1 MMKRWASAL
10 LTMGSAGLMTFPALA
25 QGILVNGTCQAAAAF
40 ASCSSINVVD
50 PGTSVFLPYGFNVTL
65 NNGDIYQILGT
76 ANQALNNSGANSF
89 SYPFLITYLG
99 NTAGPQPS
107 LSDTLEIEG
116 LGAFGGS
123 SGTLTENLQTGGL
136 FSSSIAAGSKFSQ
149 SLSLNGVDSSLGSF
163 FSPGTFSGSTSVTA
177 PSASKAPPYFFD
189 LDSVAIFGAGVPVG
203 SFIAVGSAIPV
214 AAILPGSRSVQV
226 GAIATVF
233 AAMINTGNSTA
244 ANCQPVLQPAQSGN
258 LQMGYQATDP
268 NTNAVT
274 GAPNR
279 PVSIASG
286 ATQTFVLVFQ
296 ATAPLSGTLT
306 PLFVCANYIPAQI
319 EAGRHGRPAV
329 FRVSRSRYHRPG
341 TDLER

>member
-10 LTMGSAGLMTFPALA
+10 VTVVGLGLTTFPALA
-25 QGILVNGTCQAAAAF
+25 QGIEVNGKCQAGV
-40 ASCSSINVVD
+40 CSSINVVG
-50 PGTSVFLPYGFNVTL
+50 PGSSAFLPYGFNVTL
-65 NNGDIYQILGT
+65 SNDDIYQILGS

-107 LSDTLEIEG
+107 QDGFIEIAG
-116 LGAFGGS
+116 LGEFGGS
-123 SGTLTENLQTGGL
+123 SVTLTENLQTGGL
-136 FSSSIAAGSKFSQ
+136 FSSSIGAGSSFQ
-149 SLSLNGVDSSLGSF
+149 QTLNLNADRAPTIGPF
-163 FSPGTFSGSTSVTA
+163 YSPGTFSGSASVTA
-177 PSASKAPPYFFD
+177 PAAPNVPAYYFDIDSIVDFKAG
-189 LDSVAIFGAGVPVG
+189 SPVG
-203 SFIAVGSAIPV
+203 SFIAVGGAIPV

-226 GAIATVF
+226 SAIATVF

-244 ANCQPVLQPAQSGN
+244 ASCEPVLPTAQSSN
-258 LQMGYQATDP
+258 LQMGYQTTDP

-274 GAPNR
+274 HTPNT